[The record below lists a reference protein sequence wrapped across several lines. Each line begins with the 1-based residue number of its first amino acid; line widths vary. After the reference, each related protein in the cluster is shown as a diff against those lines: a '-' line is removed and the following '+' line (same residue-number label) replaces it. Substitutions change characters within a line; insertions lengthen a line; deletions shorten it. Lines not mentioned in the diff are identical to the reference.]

1 MSKVE
6 LFLNEEIC
14 LDINSEE
21 KDVAEL
27 SKIIETDFPG
37 FIKPQKGSWNF
48 FSTNLLKY
56 WTHAKE
62 DNWELVF
69 VNRALHSFDAYK
81 RNGAKRFSS
90 SHPML
95 TAGEILKGYVLK
107 DIHEDEMMDLLEVE
121 V

>member
-1 MSKVE
+1 MNEVE
-6 LFLNEEIC
+6 LFLNEEVC

-21 KDVAEL
+21 KDIAEL

-37 FIKPQKGSWNF
+37 FIKQQKGSWNF

-56 WTHAKE
+56 WTRARE
-62 DNWELVF
+62 DKWELIF
-69 VNRALHSFDAYK
+69 VNKQVHSFDAYK
-81 RNGAKRFSS
+81 LRGAERFKS

-95 TAGEILKGYVLK
+95 TAGEILKGCVLK
-107 DIHEDEMMDLLEVE
+107 DIREDEMLDLLEVE